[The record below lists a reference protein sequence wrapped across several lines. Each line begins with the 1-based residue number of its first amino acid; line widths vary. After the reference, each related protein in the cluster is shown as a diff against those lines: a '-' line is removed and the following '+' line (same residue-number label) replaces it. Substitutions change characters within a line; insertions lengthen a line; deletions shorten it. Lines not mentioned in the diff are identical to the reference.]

1 MSKVDAIIVE
11 AEFKV
16 QSPFKEYGHWIC
28 LRFVDT
34 YPYFN
39 KLNEMKDVITK
50 RNDLELVEF
59 DYSYT
64 GIHEDTDLKYLEVTR
79 H

>member
-1 MSKVDAIIVE
+1 MLKVDAIIVE

-16 QSPFKEYGHWIC
+16 QSPFKEYGHWIA

-50 RNDLELVEF
+50 RDDLELVEF

-64 GIHEDTDLKYLEVTR
+64 GIYEDTDLKYLEVTR

>member
-16 QSPFKEYGHWIC
+16 QSPFKEYGHWIA
-28 LRFVDT
+28 LRFIDT
-34 YPYFN
+34 YPHFN
-39 KLNEMKDVITK
+39 KLNEMKNLISK
-50 RNDLELVEF
+50 NGDLELVDF
-59 DYSYT
+59 DYSYY

>member
-16 QSPFKEYGHWIC
+16 QSQFKEYGHWIC

-50 RNDLELVEF
+50 RDDLELVEF

-64 GIHEDTDLKYLEVTR
+64 GIYEDTDLKYLEVTR

>member
-16 QSPFKEYGHWIC
+16 QSPYWIC

-34 YPYFN
+34 FPHFY
-39 KLNEMKDVITK
+39 KLHEMKEVLSK
-50 RNDLELVEF
+50 NEDLEVVHF

-64 GIHEDTDLKYLEVTR
+64 GIHEDTDLKYLEITR

>member
-1 MSKVDAIIVE
+1 
-11 AEFKV
+11 
-16 QSPFKEYGHWIC
+16 
-28 LRFVDT
+28 
-34 YPYFN
+34 
-39 KLNEMKDVITK
+39 MKDVITK
-50 RNDLELVEF
+50 RDDLELVEF